1 MTRKASIAAILAL
14 ALLAVGGGGA
24 YAFEIRGTSFIF
36 SAGGGI
42 SPVSLPRRAYAPIQF
57 QGTVD
62 ISSKSKGGVPP
73 ALEQAVFEFDRE
85 GRLGTRGL
93 PTCAVSAV
101 AEATPQE
108 ARTAC
113 RGAIVGTGKLA
124 ATIAL
129 PGQAPV
135 NATSA
140 LTLFNGVPEGGNPT
154 VILHARLTSPV
165 TQTFAVVVPIE
176 RLHGS
181 YSYRATIDVPPIA
194 GGHGALT
201 QIEAKVGRRYRAGGR
216 QLSYISARCFRGVF
230 EARGTFT
237 ASDGSNL
244 TIPFFK
250 PCRVRG

>member
-1 MTRKASIAAILAL
+1 MLRKALIATLLAL
-14 ALLAVGGGGA
+14 ALLSAAGAA
-24 YAFEIRGTSFIF
+24 YAFEIHGSSFIF
-36 SAGGGI
+36 SAGGAI
-42 SPVSLPRRAYAPIQF
+42 SPKSLPRRTYAPLQF
-57 QGTVD
+57 EGQVD
-62 ISSKSKGGVPP
+62 ISPKVKGGVPP
-73 ALEQAVFEFDRE
+73 ALEQAVLDFDRE

-108 ARTAC
+108 ARSAC
-113 RGAIVGTGKLA
+113 KGAIVGTGQLA

-135 NATSA
+135 LATSP
-140 LTLFNGVPEGGNPT
+140 LTLFNGEPQNGNPT
-154 VILHARLTSPV
+154 VVLHARLTSPV
-165 TQTFAVVVPIE
+165 TQTFAVVVPVE

-194 GGHGALT
+194 SGYGALT
-201 QIEAKVGRRYRAGGR
+201 QIKAKVGRRYSSGGR
-216 QLSYISARCFRGVF
+216 QLSYIAARCFRGVF
-230 EARGTFT
+230 EARGKFT
-237 ASDGSNL
+237 ASDGSRL